1 MEKAISILEDI
12 INELRDETVGNLIMG
27 RQQKY
32 DNEKTKENL
41 YKLKRSYV
49 AMGNRE
55 GRKAK
60 ADLANLKK
68 EVEADKSGETAK
80 KQKIEALKD
89 TIKHGDSKRAENEH
103 ANAQLNQGLRNK
115 LEKIYNS
122 KSGKPVVEALIAANI
137 SEECLEGVIDLILEN
152 MAET

>member
-1 MEKAISILEDI
+1 M
-12 INELRDETVGNLIMG
+12 
-27 RQQKY
+27 
-32 DNEKTKENL
+32 
-41 YKLKRSYV
+41 
-49 AMGNRE
+49 
-55 GRKAK
+55 
-60 ADLANLKK
+60 ANLKK

-80 KQKIEALKD
+80 KQRIEALKD
-89 TIKHGDSKRAENEH
+89 TIKYGDSKRAENEH

-122 KSGKPVVEALIAANI
+122 KSGKPVLEALIAANI